1 MKKKCQ
7 FPPDQRNG
15 KSVRLVIT
23 EWHAFYITSAIG
35 HIAKLY
41 QCCQAV
47 RWQRRYDY
55 RRAKRNGTGV
65 LSKTFGK
72 GRPIRQADLMRRV

>member
-1 MKKKCQ
+1 MLSILLLLLGTLL
-7 FPPDQRNG
+7 N
-15 KSVRLVIT
+15 
-23 EWHAFYITSAIG
+23 YIS
-35 HIAKLY
+35 
-41 QCCQAV
+41 QAV